1 VTAGAPS
8 GLEIWLVGT
17 PTELDAA
24 VTALAATG
32 RFAQRGTR
40 HARAGADSGRYR
52 LYLRLA
58 VTPTA
63 RRPGRTHSAPTG
75 PSLLDLHQN

>member
-1 VTAGAPS
+1 MTAGRPS

-17 PTELDAA
+17 ATELDAA

-40 HARAGADSGRYR
+40 HAMAGADSGRYR

-63 RRPGRTHSAPTG
+63 RRPGRAQSVPTD
-75 PSLLDLHQN
+75 PSLLDLYQS